1 MQRRK
6 MHVFDLLLEINR
18 RPKPFSE
25 YTARELWTD
34 PHTSEQM
41 LAYHLNE
48 NIDAASR
55 NPAFIERS
63 VKWIV
68 SHFGLTS
75 ESTVADFGCGPGL
88 YAQRLARAGAKVTGL
103 DFSANSLRYAR
114 GKATDEN
121 LDIDYVETDYLDY
134 DTDCRFDLI
143 MMIMCDFCALSPDQ
157 RSLLL
162 NKFRTL
168 LADGGEVLLDV
179 YSSSMFNRREESA
192 TYELN
197 LLNGFWSADEY
208 FGFLNT
214 YKYAE
219 ERVLLDKYTIVDRN
233 RTRQVFNWLQCFEP
247 SEVKSDFDSCGL
259 QVVELL
265 GDVAGK
271 AYDPDGEEFA
281 VVARFGNGK

>member
-1 MQRRK
+1 MQL
-6 MHVFDLLLEINR
+6 FDFLLEVNR

-63 VKWIV
+63 VEWIV
-68 SHFGLTS
+68 SHFGLS
-75 ESTVADFGCGPGL
+75 SGSKVADFGCGPGL
-88 YAQRLARAGAKVTGL
+88 YTQRLARAGAKVTGL
-103 DFSANSLRYAR
+103 DFSANSIRYAR
-114 GKATDEN
+114 EKATAEN
-121 LDIDYVETDYLDY
+121 LNIDYIETDYLDY

-143 MMIMCDFCALSPDQ
+143 MMIMCDFCALNPDQ

-168 LADGGEVLLDV
+168 LADGGAILLDV
-179 YSSSMFNRREESA
+179 YSASMFNRREESA

-197 LLNGFWSADEY
+197 LLNGFWSPDDY
-208 FGFLNT
+208 YGFLNT
-214 YKYAE
+214 FKYDE
-219 ERVLLDKYTIVDRN
+219 ERVLLDKYTIVERG

-247 SEVKSDFDSCGL
+247 SEVKSEFDSCGL
-259 QVVELL
+259 QVVELF

-271 AYDPDGEEFA
+271 AYDLDADESA
-281 VVARFGNGK
+281 VVARSVNGK

>member
-1 MQRRK
+1 MR
-6 MHVFDLLLEINR
+6 VFDLLLEINR

-55 NPAFIERS
+55 NPEFIERS

-114 GKATDEN
+114 GKAADEN
-121 LDIDYVETDYLDY
+121 LDIDYFETDYLDY

-179 YSSSMFNRREESA
+179 YSSNMFNRRVESA

-197 LLNGFWSADEY
+197 LLSGFWSADEY

-214 YKYAE
+214 YKYSE

-281 VVARFGNGK
+281 VVARFSNG